1 MEIIYKDK
9 ENKINFVLEDGTDCI
24 TETESLENL
33 KEKIISIPYEI
44 TSAFAKTKKY
54 NAEILSLI
62 SLCKDFVYE
71 TDDFKLD
78 LTMNGQNAFYF
89 KGKKSLE
96 FGNYY
101 FETEDLVERGFLRKG
116 EREFLLE
123 IGKFLPKIVPS
134 VRVVDRNYIPK
145 IYEKDGYVI
154 FENDY
159 GREKDSDYIFGIAL
173 SEHICAEGAVNDSIN
188 VITIDDIVIEDL
200 PKPNRKW
207 GIFAGLYAK
216 CGNFVLEFQDRI
228 KISVENLEI
237 VFDYNSN
244 FETEII
250 SKNISFEKL
259 LKIKEKLEKILV
271 YISNKTLENFY
282 KSFCEV
288 LKKAALA
295 EKRKKEIL
303 ENIKIFKTANL

>member
-9 ENKINFVLEDGTDCI
+9 ENKINFVLEDGTDCM
-24 TETESLENL
+24 TEMESLENL

-44 TSAFAKTKKY
+44 ISSFAKTKKY

-62 SLCKDFVYE
+62 SLCKDFTYE

-78 LTMNGQNAFYF
+78 LTMNGQNTFYF

-123 IGKFLPKIVPS
+123 IGKFLPQIVPS

-145 IYEKDGYVI
+145 IYEKDEYVV

-159 GREKDSDYIFGIAL
+159 GKEKDSDYIFGIAL
-173 SEHICAEGAVNDSIN
+173 SEHICAEGAINNSIN
-188 VITIDDIVIEDL
+188 VIMIDDIAIKDL

-216 CGNFVLEFQDRI
+216 CGNFILEFQDRI
-228 KISVENLEI
+228 KISLENSEI
-237 VFDYNSN
+237 VFNHNNDL
-244 FETEII
+244 ETEIA
-250 SKNISFEKL
+250 SKNISVEKL
-259 LKIKEKLEKILV
+259 LEIEEKLEKILV
-271 YISNKTLENFY
+271 YISDDTLE
-282 KSFCEV
+282 SFCEV
-288 LKKAALA
+288 LKNETLA
-295 EKRKKEIL
+295 EKRRKKIS